1 MELLKGIFLI
11 LAVAF
16 IFSMSIASGVYS
28 GLKMFEKDFFQHIKF
43 ISDNEKEKEKENDCE
58 EN

>member
-1 MELLKGIFLI
+1 MEFFKDFILIFVFFFVL
-11 LAVAF
+11 
-16 IFSMSIASGVYS
+16 SMAIASGVYS

-43 ISDNEKEKEKENDCE
+43 ISDKEKEKENDCE

>member
-1 MELLKGIFLI
+1 MEFFKDFILIFVFFFVL
-11 LAVAF
+11 
-16 IFSMSIASGVYS
+16 SMAIASGVYS

-43 ISDNEKEKEKENDCE
+43 ISEKEKENDCE

>member
-1 MELLKGIFLI
+1 MEFFKGFILIFVFVFVL
-11 LAVAF
+11 
-16 IFSMSIASGVYS
+16 SMAIASGVYS

-43 ISDNEKEKEKENDCE
+43 ISDKEKEKENDCE

>member
-1 MELLKGIFLI
+1 MEFFKDFILIFVFFFVL
-11 LAVAF
+11 
-16 IFSMSIASGVYS
+16 SMAIASGVYS

-43 ISDNEKEKEKENDCE
+43 ISEKEKEKENDCE

>member
-16 IFSMSIASGVYS
+16 IFSMAVASGVYS

-43 ISDNEKEKEKENDCE
+43 ISDKKKEKENDCE

>member
-1 MELLKGIFLI
+1 MEFFKGFILIFVFFFV
-11 LAVAF
+11 LAMA
-16 IFSMSIASGVYS
+16 IASGVYS

-43 ISDNEKEKEKENDCE
+43 ISDKEKEKENDCE

>member
-1 MELLKGIFLI
+1 MEFFKDFILIFVFVFVL
-11 LAVAF
+11 
-16 IFSMSIASGVYS
+16 SMAIASGVYS

-43 ISDNEKEKEKENDCE
+43 ISDKEKEKENDCE

>member
-16 IFSMSIASGVYS
+16 IFSMAVASGVYS

-43 ISDNEKEKEKENDCE
+43 ISDKEKENDCE
-58 EN
+58 ENKIQ